1 MSVEHSLDPLPICG
15 DGVNGD
21 VNNKR
26 SDTVRETESNARALD
41 EIAAMQP
48 LLRNSACLRCA
59 DHRTI
64 VSGKGSVFMLCQ
76 STATPKQW
84 PKYPPQPVRQCG
96 YFR

>member
-1 MSVEHSLDPLPICG
+1 MSDNCNEADVGRDIESL
-15 DGVNGD
+15 
-21 VNNKR
+21 
-26 SDTVRETESNARALD
+26 ESNARGLD

-48 LLRNSACLRCA
+48 LLRNSVCLSCA

-76 STATPKQW
+76 SKTTPKQW

>member
-1 MSVEHSLDPLPICG
+1 MSDNCNESHVDRDSESVEG
-15 DGVNGD
+15 DAKG
-21 VNNKR
+21 
-26 SDTVRETESNARALD
+26 LD

-48 LLRNSACLRCA
+48 LLRNSVCLSCA

-76 STATPKQW
+76 SKTTPKQW
-84 PKYPPQPVRQCG
+84 PKYPQQPVRQCG